1 MWGLGGLGRHAARSP
16 LGAARDPTLSLAE
29 ANLPKTSEPAL
40 QQRQVTMMYNTQA
53 QAAVG
58 MKRGPGILDHQES
71 PEGTVFLVL

>member
-1 MWGLGGLGRHAARSP
+1 
-16 LGAARDPTLSLAE
+16 
-29 ANLPKTSEPAL
+29 
-40 QQRQVTMMYNTQA
+40 MMYNTQA